1 MKASPLP
8 EPVILELRNRW
19 PFFSEGELKW
29 LLSPQKEGAL
39 VHQQQEQ
46 QTGSNMGV
54 SMDED
59 VCGGGGGR
67 RRSSV
72 VVAEEDDDSSSS
84 SSSLSLQ
91 EGAGAHCAKVLFEDV
106 ASFFSE
112 EEEEEEEEEELKEC
126 DADSHHQEIHMSA
139 TESSTTR
146 YDDEEEEEEEVLLFL
161 SSQQEAGVC
170 SSAEKFCLGQD
181 REKEEESLKEDE
193 KNGDMNDG
201 RRMEDE
207 ISLDKQENDGCSSE
221 EEQTYEQ
228 KLVELQSSRVEEEE
242 EEEDRVLDQETEV
255 CEVSSVLPQS
265 LLSNNE
271 QQPLEE
277 AKSEEVAVVPNND
290 ASCAE
295 DMKTGN
301 QIFAFR
307 QQQQISTP
315 QKVDDTGV
323 TTIQSEEFGRLG
335 PGAWMLPD
343 EEEDEELQTE
353 ISQHAPD
360 VHADYSSTGS
370 LENRCTSED
379 FCIAS
384 TSCFFPPPLVEC
396 GHEFDSG
403 RELMDDDK
411 EEQEDEEEVPEN
423 CSVKRMSFDFSDGK
437 RIPKFFPGKTPFKL
451 QAPPVLTGYSNLPY
465 ATDDALHV

>member
-29 LLSPQKEGAL
+29 LLSPRKEGAL

-46 QTGSNMGV
+46 QAGANMGA

-59 VCGGGGGR
+59 VCGGGGR

-72 VVAEEDDDSSSS
+72 VVPEEDDDSSSS

-91 EGAGAHCAKVLFEDV
+91 EGVGAHCAKVLFEDV

-112 EEEEEEEEEELKEC
+112 EEEEEEEEVKEC
-126 DADSHHQEIHMSA
+126 DSDSHHQQIHMSA
-139 TESSTTR
+139 RE
-146 YDDEEEEEEEVLLFL
+146 DEEEEEEEVLLFL

-170 SSAEKFCLGQD
+170 SSAGKFCVGQD
-181 REKEEESLKEDE
+181 REKEEESLKEEEDE
-193 KNGDMNDG
+193 EENGDMNDG
-201 RRMEDE
+201 CRMEDE
-207 ISLDKQENDGCSSE
+207 ISLDKQENNGCSSE

-228 KLVELQSSRVEEEE
+228 TLVELQSSRVEEEE
-242 EEEDRVLDQETEV
+242 EDLVLDQETEV
-255 CEVSSVLPQS
+255 SEVSFVLPQS
-265 LLSNNE
+265 LLSNDE

-277 AKSEEVAVVPNND
+277 AESEEVAVAPNNY

-315 QKVDDTGV
+315 RKVDDTGG

-343 EEEDEELQTE
+343 DDEDEELQTE
-353 ISQHAPD
+353 ISGHAPV
-360 VHADYSSTGS
+360 VHADCSSESS

-379 FCIAS
+379 FCTAS
-384 TSCFFPPPLVEC
+384 SGCFFPSALVEC

-403 RELMDDDK
+403 RELMDDDE
-411 EEQEDEEEVPEN
+411 EEQEDEEEVPDN

-437 RIPKFFPGKTPFKL
+437 RIPKFFPGKAPFKL
-451 QAPPVLTGYSNLPY
+451 QAPLVLTSYSNLPY
-465 ATDDALHV
+465 ATYDALHV

>member
-29 LLSPQKEGAL
+29 LLSPRKEGAL

-46 QTGSNMGV
+46 QAASNMGV

-59 VCGGGGGR
+59 LCGGGR

-84 SSSLSLQ
+84 SSSSSLSLQ
-91 EGAGAHCAKVLFEDV
+91 EGAGTHCAKVLFEDV

-112 EEEEEEEEEELKEC
+112 EEELNEC
-126 DADSHHQEIHMSA
+126 NADSNYQEIHMSA
-139 TESSTTR
+139 RESSTTR
-146 YDDEEEEEEEVLLFL
+146 DDDEEEEEEEVLLFL

-181 REKEEESLKEDE
+181 REKEEETLKEEEDE
-193 KNGDMNDG
+193 EENGDMNDG

-207 ISLDKQENDGCSSE
+207 ITLDKQEHNGCSSE
-221 EEQTYEQ
+221 EEQTYGQ

-242 EEEDRVLDQETEV
+242 EGDLVLDQETEV
-255 CEVSSVLPQS
+255 CEVSFVLPQS
-265 LLSNNE
+265 LLSNDE

-315 QKVDDTGV
+315 QKVDDTVV

-343 EEEDEELQTE
+343 DDDDEELQTE
-353 ISQHAPD
+353 ISGHAPA
-360 VHADYSSTGS
+360 VHADRSSESS

-379 FCIAS
+379 FCTAS
-384 TSCFFPPPLVEC
+384 TSCFFPSALVEC

-403 RELMDDDK
+403 RELMDGDG
-411 EEQEDEEEVPEN
+411 EEQEEEVPDN

-437 RIPKFFPGKTPFKL
+437 RIPKFFPGKAPFML
-451 QAPPVLTGYSNLPY
+451 QAPLVLTSYSNLPY
-465 ATDDALHV
+465 ATYDALHV

>member
-29 LLSPQKEGAL
+29 LLSPRKEGAL

-46 QTGSNMGV
+46 QAGANMGAT
-54 SMDED
+54 MDED
-59 VCGGGGGR
+59 VCGGGGGGR

-72 VVAEEDDDSSSS
+72 VVAEEDYDSSSS

-112 EEEEEEEEEELKEC
+112 EEEEEEEVKEC
-126 DADSHHQEIHMSA
+126 NADSHHQEIHTSA
-139 TESSTTR
+139 RESSTAR
-146 YDDEEEEEEEVLLFL
+146 DDHDEEEEEEVLLFL
-161 SSQQEAGVC
+161 SSQQEAGVR
-170 SSAEKFCLGQD
+170 SSAGKFCLGQD
-181 REKEEESLKEDE
+181 REKEEESLKEEEDE
-193 KNGDMNDG
+193 EENGDMNDG

-207 ISLDKQENDGCSSE
+207 ITLDKQEHNGCSSE

-228 KLVELQSSRVEEEE
+228 NLVELQSSRVEEEE
-242 EEEDRVLDQETEV
+242 EDLVLDQETEV
-255 CEVSSVLPQS
+255 CEVSFVLPQS
-265 LLSNNE
+265 LLSNDE
-271 QQPLEE
+271 QQPLEK

-290 ASCAE
+290 ASCAG

-343 EEEDEELQTE
+343 DDEDEDEELQTE
-353 ISQHAPD
+353 ISGHTPV
-360 VHADYSSTGS
+360 VHADRSSESS

-379 FCIAS
+379 FCTAS
-384 TSCFFPPPLVEC
+384 TSCFFPSALLEC
-396 GHEFDSG
+396 GHEFESG
-403 RELMDDDK
+403 IELMDDDE
-411 EEQEDEEEVPEN
+411 EEQEDEVPDN

-437 RIPKFFPGKTPFKL
+437 RIPKFFPGKAPFKL
-451 QAPPVLTGYSNLPY
+451 QALLVLTSYSNLPY
-465 ATDDALHV
+465 ATYDALHV

>member
-29 LLSPQKEGAL
+29 LLSPRKEGAL

-46 QTGSNMGV
+46 QTGANMGA

-59 VCGGGGGR
+59 VCGGGGGGR

-72 VVAEEDDDSSSS
+72 VVAEEDDYSSSS
-84 SSSLSLQ
+84 STLSLQ

-112 EEEEEEEEEELKEC
+112 EAEEEELKEC
-126 DADSHHQEIHMSA
+126 DADYHHQEIHMSER
-139 TESSTTR
+139 ESSTTR
-146 YDDEEEEEEEVLLFL
+146 DDDDEEEEEEEVLLFL

-181 REKEEESLKEDE
+181 REKEEESLKEE
-193 KNGDMNDG
+193 EENGDMNDG

-207 ISLDKQENDGCSSE
+207 ISLDKQEHNGCSSE

-228 KLVELQSSRVEEEE
+228 NLLELQSPRVEE

-255 CEVSSVLPQS
+255 CEVSFVLPQS
-265 LLSNNE
+265 LLSNDE
-271 QQPLEE
+271 QLPLEE

-301 QIFAFR
+301 QVFAFR
-307 QQQQISTP
+307 QQQQVSTP
-315 QKVDDTGV
+315 QQVDDTGV

-343 EEEDEELQTE
+343 DDEDEELQAE
-353 ISQHAPD
+353 ISGHAPV
-360 VHADYSSTGS
+360 VHADRSSESS

-379 FCIAS
+379 FCTAS
-384 TSCFFPPPLVEC
+384 TSCFFPSALVEC

-403 RELMDDDK
+403 RELIDDDE
-411 EEQEDEEEVPEN
+411 EEQEDEEEVPDN

-437 RIPKFFPGKTPFKL
+437 RIPKFIPGKAPFKL
-451 QAPPVLTGYSNLPY
+451 QASLVLTSYSTLPY
-465 ATDDALHV
+465 STYDALRL